1 MVQLE
6 VNSMSTPKINVTPLI
21 DVLLVLLIIFMVVA
35 PLKPASFQTKVPK
48 APNISRHIESD
59 PRSLVVTIDSH
70 LKLSLNKDAGLGTV
84 DDPAPMMAKLKSA
97 FEQREA
103 NGVLDDRGKVLKIL
117 FIKAP
122 KNIGYGNVVK
132 VIDAVKTAGAEPI
145 ALQIDYLE

>member
-1 MVQLE
+1 MLQLE
-6 VNSMSTPKINVTPLI
+6 VNSMSTPRINVTPLI

-35 PLKPASFQTKVPK
+35 PLKPANFQTKVPNSPDMSGNVE
-48 APNISRHIESD
+48 PN
-59 PRSLVVTIDSH
+59 PLSLIVSIDSH
-70 LKLSLNKDAGLGTV
+70 LKLSLNKEAGLGTV
-84 DDPAPMMAKLKSA
+84 DDAAPLIKKLKSA

-103 NGVLDDRGKVLKIL
+103 NGVLDNQGKVLKVL

>member
-1 MVQLE
+1 
-6 VNSMSTPKINVTPLI
+6 MSTPKINVTPLI

-48 APNISRHIESD
+48 APNISRNIEPD

-70 LKLSLNKDAGLGTV
+70 LKLSLNKEAGLGTV
-84 DDPAPMMAKLKSA
+84 DDSTPLIAKLKSA
-97 FEQREA
+97 FDQREA

-132 VIDAVKTAGAEPI
+132 VIDAVKTAGADPI

>member
-1 MVQLE
+1 
-6 VNSMSTPKINVTPLI
+6 MSTPKINVTPLI

-35 PLKPASFQTKVPK
+35 PLKPASFQAKVPN
-48 APNISRHIESD
+48 APINSGIAEPD
-59 PRSLVVTIDSH
+59 PRSLIVTIDSR
-70 LKLSLNKDAGLGTV
+70 LKLSLNKETGLGTA
-84 DDPAPMMAKLKSA
+84 DDTSPLIAKLRST

-103 NGVLDDRGKVLKIL
+103 NGVLDERGKVLKIL

-132 VIDAVKTAGAEPI
+132 VIDAVKTAGAEPV

>member
-35 PLKPASFQTKVPK
+35 PLKPASFQAKVPN
-48 APNISRHIESD
+48 APDPIQNIS
-59 PRSLVVTIDSH
+59 PNPLSLVVSIDSH

-84 DDPAPMMAKLKSA
+84 YDPAPLIAKLRST

-103 NGVLDDRGKVLKIL
+103 NGVLDERGKVLKIL

-122 KNIGYGNVVK
+122 KNIGSG
-132 VIDAVKTAGAEPI
+132 TS
-145 ALQIDYLE
+145 